1 LPWTQTDKFGKRGFK
16 TKFGRKPQWKE
27 CLMKIETI
35 YLVYENS
42 DKTEGRGPMR
52 HIPDSG
58 FFTDEDAAWNFADTQ
73 AGIMGRKPQ
82 GASWRLEKYP
92 DVQVR
97 SIDRHDGDYHTRK
110 SHLTSRINQ
119 LKNELYL
126 LEQERKQDKPNAS

>member
-1 LPWTQTDKFGKRGFK
+1 
-16 TKFGRKPQWKE
+16 
-27 CLMKIETI
+27 MKIETI

-58 FFTDEDAAWNFADTQ
+58 FFTDEDVAWNFADTQ
-73 AGIMGRKPQ
+73 AGIMGRKPPVGQ
-82 GASWRLEKYP
+82 RTGQASWRLEKYP

-97 SIDRHDGDYHTRK
+97 AIHLHDGDYHTRK
-110 SHLTSRINQ
+110 SELTSRINQ

-126 LEQERKQDKPNAS
+126 LEQERNQDKPNAS

>member
-1 LPWTQTDKFGKRGFK
+1 MHSDYEVMMVEPTRTLDRTA
-16 TKFGRKPQWKE
+16 
-27 CLMKIETI
+27 ETI

-42 DKTEGRGPMR
+42 DKPEGRGGMR

-110 SHLTSRINQ
+110 SHLISRINQ

-126 LEQERKQDKPNAS
+126 LEEERKRDKPNPSKLSY